1 MCSLLHVPVDRRAG
15 SVAETTSNPLQ
26 DVPSIDVR
34 SRTTSTSSPR
44 HLPRRGS
51 IDSIQPITELDTNAP
66 FLRAKSLSNVFMN
79 CSESAIL
86 SLANDAKESDDVTT
100 ATNSSPKADSRTK
113 QSRMRYQSSPKSNS
127 LQDSDAERV
136 GHVTE
141 IGPQGLGKA
150 HKVLLCVCVIG

>member
-1 MCSLLHVPVDRRAG
+1 MYSLLHVDRRAG

-141 IGPQGLGKA
+141 IGPQGLGTA